1 MRSKILGLFGNTMTA
16 YQKFPQHFQTLLSEQ
31 SEIFSRIFIGI
42 LEPTQK
48 CGCFERK
55 VQLHSLNI
63 LEIIEPEKCGYF
75 SARKDLF

>member
-1 MRSKILGLFGNTMTA
+1 MRSEILGLFGNTMTA

-48 CGCFERK
+48 CGRFERK
-55 VQLHSLNI
+55 DQLHSLNI